1 MLWACCRVLSSSW
14 RSEKRRGLRLGASE
28 NQRELHITVGSHGT
42 LVATVAIQTLTGI
55 FGSRADV
62 GLALVGLQWLV
73 LVQAI
78 AGLWGRWV
86 IPSLYSVCLYYLSSI
101 AAFGGTYYVC
111 SVLDS
116 SSFSFDR
123 PLLRDETADD
133 PSTFYFLS
141 VTVQSLVGFGAVTAA
156 SYTTRTIAMA
166 QQLAGL
172 GFHAGIIAQALAKF
186 KDAAVVAAVA
196 VVVIVS
202 AFRAARSTVWAA
214 GQQLRKIRAEA
225 EAAGLP
231 PGLQHAGMAS
241 PPPSETGDGRRRS
254 SAAPSAANGAAAAW
268 GADAE
273 AETEAE
279 AATPYGGIGA
289 ALLLVQ
295 AYLSTILLF
304 GGLYVSVFLAAPD
317 TQPFSLRCGDVCL
330 GLPDS
335 SGRGPALASVS
346 FFEVVTEMLYLAS
359 ASLTGN
365 GDGSV
370 YPTRWWSRL
379 VVAVSMLSGV
389 LFNVVILAMGSS
401 ALQDMAL
408 IQDVE
413 DKQAAARRRRRSRR
427 RNRRGTGERHEA
439 PGAARDAAGQP
450 AAGARPAA
458 HPADSKAAHGS

>member
-28 NQRELHITVGSHGT
+28 NQRELHVTVGSHGT

-186 KDAAVVAAVA
+186 KDAAVVA
-196 VVVIVS
+196 
-202 AFRAARSTVWAA
+202 
-214 GQQLRKIRAEA
+214 
-225 EAAGLP
+225 
-231 PGLQHAGMAS
+231 
-241 PPPSETGDGRRRS
+241 
-254 SAAPSAANGAAAAW
+254 
-268 GADAE
+268 
-273 AETEAE
+273 
-279 AATPYGGIGA
+279 
-289 ALLLVQ
+289 
-295 AYLSTILLF
+295 YLSTILLF

-346 FFEVVTEMLYLAS
+346 FFEMVTEMLYLAS

-427 RNRRGTGERHEA
+427 RKRRGTGERHEA